1 MQPETPEMPELV
13 YVDHDRANFLF
24 SLHAYS
30 EGEGSR
36 EIAPGPSALP
46 RPSYDLL
53 RVRPT
58 TGELLYI
65 SEDSSGNEQHYVLL
79 NPAAGEFRRLAL
91 PGEVQD
97 WSPSGDLLSTYSGG
111 DHLIVT
117 LDGAI
122 RATICGPS
130 EDCGVPEWEP
140 GSDAVVIFRRPDGG
154 DADLWRVPLTGE
166 AEVNLTRSPTTDER
180 GPSYSPTGQHFAYLR
195 EHFEL
200 VVMNADGTGARQLMS
215 PVRGQS
221 PWSPDGLSVAVDAT
235 LEGHT
240 GLVVVP
246 LHGDPHLVTPPG
258 ETLYIPSRI
267 GWSPD
272 GSRLLYSAFDGAAGD
287 NVGLYLINLD
297 GSGRRKVNSPGT
309 DAYAAAWIPDVP

>member
-1 MQPETPEMPELV
+1 MPDLV
-13 YVDHDRANFLF
+13 YVEHDPATWIW

-46 RPSYDLL
+46 RPYNDLL

-58 TGELLYI
+58 TGELLY
-65 SEDSSGNEQHYVLL
+65 SSTDSSGNDQHYVLL
-79 NPAAGEFRRLAL
+79 NPATGEFRRLAL

-97 WSPSGDLLSTYSGG
+97 WSPSGDLLTTYSGG
-111 DHLIVT
+111 DHLIVN
-117 LDGAI
+117 LEGAI
-122 RATICGPS
+122 RMTICGS
-130 EDCGVPEWEP
+130 SDDCGVPEWEA
-140 GSDAVVIFRRPDGG
+140 GSDAVIVFRRPDGG
-154 DADLWRVPLTGE
+154 HADLWRVPLTGE
-166 AEVNLTRSPTTDER
+166 AEVNLTQSPATDEI

-195 EHFEL
+195 EHVEL
-200 VVMNADGTGARQLMS
+200 VLVNADGTGARQLMS
-215 PVRGQS
+215 PVGIGKF

-246 LHGDPHLVTPPG
+246 LQGAPHRVTSPG
-258 ETLYIPSRI
+258 ETLYIPSHI
-267 GWSPD
+267 GWFPD
-272 GSRLLYSAFDGAAGD
+272 GSRLLYSAFDGAAND
-287 NVGLYLINLD
+287 NVGLYVINLD
-297 GSGRRKVNSPGT
+297 GSGRRKVNRSGT